1 MQQKREVVRS
11 HSEDEEMESQ
21 EEEESFGKF
30 SPQYNKP
37 LLPGGLFLGRKA
49 QNLPRK
55 KCSLKS
61 GRILKRGLILVLNS
75 IKGPISLGI
84 LLRRNLAFCV
94 YVNFTTCT
102 FSGLTFWTDLPRLL
116 AVTWQQ

>member
-37 LLPGGLFLGRKA
+37 LFPGGLFLGRKA
-49 QNLPRK
+49 QNLH
-55 KCSLKS
+55 
-61 GRILKRGLILVLNS
+61 
-75 IKGPISLGI
+75 
-84 LLRRNLAFCV
+84 
-94 YVNFTTCT
+94 
-102 FSGLTFWTDLPRLL
+102 
-116 AVTWQQ
+116 